1 MNNSHDF
8 ITDLADKLG
17 RPTPTSVEPVDVKV
31 PRFRLN
37 SFEERMDALLDNWN
51 SLGGKGIK
59 AGTPQ
64 EAAKA
69 LKEWFDSL
77 IAGESNTHS
86 IITWGEL
93 PDFAKATLAQLQW
106 TTQSYPDLSSDRSA
120 RIAAAADA
128 QLGITGADFGITQS
142 ATLVLMSNSHRG
154 RAVSLLPPRHLAF
167 LAGSTIRDDLSE
179 VMEELLS
186 IGAPPA
192 AIELISGPSRTSDI
206 EMDLSIGVHGPIE
219 VYLVIMSDQ

>member
-8 ITDLADKLG
+8 IEDLAHKLG
-17 RPTPTSVEPVDVKV
+17 RPTPTSVKSVEVKV
-31 PRFRLN
+31 PRCRLN
-37 SFEERMDALLDNWN
+37 SLEERMNALIENWN
-51 SLGGKGIK
+51 ALGGKGIK
-59 AGTPQ
+59 ASTPL
-64 EAAKA
+64 EAAEA
-69 LKEWFDSL
+69 LTEWFGNL
-77 IAGESNTHS
+77 ISGESNINS

-93 PDFAKATLAQLQW
+93 PDFAKETLARLHW
-106 TTQSYPDLSSDRSA
+106 ATQSYPDLSSDRSA

-142 ATLVLMSNSHRG
+142 STLVLMSNSHRG

-167 LAGSTIRDDLSE
+167 LAASTIRDDLSE

-186 IGAPPA
+186 LGTPPA
-192 AIELISGPSRTSDI
+192 AVELISGPSRTSDI

-219 VYLVIMSDQ
+219 VFLVIMSDL